1 VQELTLFLNH
11 DKNWYEG
18 TYLGVLTHLEFAL
31 LGNKTQVCGVRVSF
45 RSCSST
51 KTCQGFVVSVAHVRR
66 RHLSVILF
74 DLHLEWLA
82 TKNTQRKTMSY
93 NMLFL
98 FYLIFGLSHA
108 SALFMVISL
117 TIGVVAAIIS
127 DVSLFHHQSL
137 KLATRLVL

>member
-1 VQELTLFLNH
+1 M
-11 DKNWYEG
+11 
-18 TYLGVLTHLEFAL
+18 
-31 LGNKTQVCGVRVSF
+31 
-45 RSCSST
+45 
-51 KTCQGFVVSVAHVRR
+51 
-66 RHLSVILF
+66 LF

-93 NMLFL
+93 NMLLL
-98 FYLIFGLSHA
+98 FYLISGLSHA